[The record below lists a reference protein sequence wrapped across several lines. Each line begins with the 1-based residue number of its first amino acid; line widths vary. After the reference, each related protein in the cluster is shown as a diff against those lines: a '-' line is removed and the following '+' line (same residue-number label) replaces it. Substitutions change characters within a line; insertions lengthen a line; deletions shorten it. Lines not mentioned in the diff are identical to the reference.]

1 MNSIFR
7 PNEIWEK
14 SYTGF
19 LVHCG
24 YGLKRKVESCTLFR
38 NTREKLGLYLGSINL
53 ETKLLMTIITKYE
66 ENIFNVEIINK
77 LNIYNYGKIN

>member
-24 YGLKRKVESCTLFR
+24 YGLKKKVESCTLFR
-38 NTREKLGLYLGSINL
+38 NTREKLGLYLGKYKPRNK
-53 ETKLLMTIITKYE
+53 TFDDNITK
-66 ENIFNVEIINK
+66 IEIINFK
-77 LNIYNYGKIN
+77 YIQLW